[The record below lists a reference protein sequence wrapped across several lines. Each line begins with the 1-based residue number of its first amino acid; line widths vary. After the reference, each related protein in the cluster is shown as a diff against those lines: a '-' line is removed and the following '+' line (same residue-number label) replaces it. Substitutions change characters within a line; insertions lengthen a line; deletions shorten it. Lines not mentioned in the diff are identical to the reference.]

1 MFNVIMDLILLHIAT
16 CKSTLYSLHKIIQP
30 SRHLKCYRHLLNCLF
45 TGACFQQCTVNMAEQ
60 LYCSGIYSHQ
70 NLFVQDICWHVLFIV
85 HDVISSH
92 KTMVA
97 KKGHPRPHPKP
108 TRHIQ
113 KSHGSQY
120 HMAGLKQSQVNPHIQ
135 VRWVTFWFV

>member
-1 MFNVIMDLILLHIAT
+1 
-16 CKSTLYSLHKIIQP
+16 
-30 SRHLKCYRHLLNCLF
+30 
-45 TGACFQQCTVNMAEQ
+45 MAEQ

-97 KKGHPRPHPKP
+97 KKGHPRAPSKADSAYSKV
-108 TRHIQ
+108 TWQ
-113 KSHGSQY
+113 SVSHGRVE
-120 HMAGLKQSQVNPHIQ
+120 GQSTYSGQMGH
-135 VRWVTFWFV
+135 FLWFV